1 MKKSITWAVVLAGL
15 TMFSLNCSR
24 KASAKGVQLEVSFSA
39 KPLSDNLI
47 TDMTYRWKTTSDFKK
62 IDRDYYVFV
71 HFWNK
76 TNMLFQDDHIPAVPL
91 NQWEPN
97 KEYTYTRRV
106 YIPSFIDEFDPQFKG
121 QETLKL
127 VVGIYSP
134 FDRTGKS
141 KAEVMNEQLAIM
153 PPPPDTPEIIYE
165 SGWFDQ
171 ESSATSTLKQW
182 RWTGKEA
189 RCIVDNPHRD
199 ALLVIRGGVNTDAIK
214 DQKIILKIN
223 DQVLDEFAAPDGLF
237 DKSYNIKKDML
248 GTKDEFKLLIG
259 TDKPFVPAKL
269 FPGSKDKRELGVMVS
284 FLYFR

>member
-1 MKKSITWAVVLAGL
+1 MNKRVVSVVALVIL
-15 TMFSLNCSR
+15 TVFSLQCQR
-24 KASAKGVQLEVSFSA
+24 KAKLKGVELTVNFSTE
-39 KPLSDNLI
+39 PLSDNLI
-47 TDMTYRWKTTSDFKK
+47 TDVTYKWKTTADFKK
-62 IDRDYYVFV
+62 IDRDYYIFV
-71 HFWNK
+71 HFWHK
-76 TNMLFQDDHIPAVPL
+76 TNMLFQDDHTPAVPF

-106 YIPSFIDEFDPQFKG
+106 FIPAFIDEFDPQFKG

-141 KAEVMNEQLAIM
+141 KSEVLSENLKIL
-153 PPPPDTPEIIYE
+153 PPPPNTPEIIYE

-171 ESSATSTLKQW
+171 ESSPSSTLKQW

-189 RCIVDNPHRD
+189 RCIIDNPRRD

-214 DQKIILKIN
+214 DQKIILKVN
-223 DQVLDEFAAPDGLF
+223 DQVLDEFAAPSGFF
-237 DKSYNIKKDML
+237 DKSYDVKKEML
-248 GTKDEFKLLIG
+248 GTKDEFNLLV
-259 TDKPFVPAKL
+259 TSDKTFVPAKAY
-269 FPGSKDKRELGVMVS
+269 PNSKDTRALGLMVS

>member
-1 MKKSITWAVVLAGL
+1 MKRNVILIVILAVL
-15 TMFSLNCSR
+15 TVFSLNCQR
-24 KASAKGVQLEVSFSA
+24 KASAKGISLEVSFST

-47 TDMTYRWKTTSDFKK
+47 TDMTYTWKTSPDFKK

-76 TNMLFQDDHIPAVPL
+76 TNMLFQDDHVPAVPL

-121 QETLKL
+121 EETLKL
-127 VVGIYSP
+127 VIGIYSP

-141 KAEVMNEQLAIM
+141 KAEVLNSKLTVL
-153 PPPPDTPEIIYE
+153 PPPPDSPEIIYE
-165 SGWFDQ
+165 AGWFDQ
-171 ESSATSTLKQW
+171 ESSATSSLKQW
-182 RWTGKEA
+182 RWTGPEA
-189 RCIVDNPHRD
+189 RCIIDNPHRD
-199 ALLVIRGGVNTDAIK
+199 ALLVIRGGVNTDAAK

-223 DQVLDEFAAPDGLF
+223 DQVLDEFSAPAGYF
-237 DKSYNIKKDML
+237 DKSYTVKKEMM
-248 GTKDEFKLLIG
+248 GTKDEFNLVIA
-259 TDKPFVPAKL
+259 TDKPFVPAKV
-269 FPGSKDKRELGVMVS
+269 FPGSKDDRNLGVMVS

>member
-1 MKKSITWAVVLAGL
+1 MNKRVVLVLALIIL
-15 TMFSLNCSR
+15 TVFSLQCQR
-24 KASAKGVQLEVSFSA
+24 KAKLKGVELTVSFSSQ
-39 KPLSDNLI
+39 PLSDNLI
-47 TDMTYRWKTTSDFKK
+47 TDVTYKWKTTADFKK

-71 HFWNK
+71 HFWHK
-76 TNMLFQDDHIPAVPL
+76 TNMLFQDDHTPTVPF

-106 YIPSFIDEFDPQFKG
+106 FIPAFIDEFDPQFKG

-141 KAEVMNEQLAIM
+141 KSEVLSENLKIL
-153 PPPPDTPEIIYE
+153 PPPPNTPEIIYE

-171 ESSATSTLKQW
+171 ESSPSSTLKQW

-189 RCIVDNPHRD
+189 RCIIDNPRRD
-199 ALLVIRGGVNTDAIK
+199 ALLVIRGGVNTDALK
-214 DQKIILKIN
+214 DQKIILKVN
-223 DQVLDEFAAPDGLF
+223 DRVLDEFTAPSGFF
-237 DKSYNIKKDML
+237 DKSYDVKKDML
-248 GTKDEFKLLIG
+248 GTKDEFNLLI
-259 TDKPFVPAKL
+259 TSDKTFIPAKVY
-269 FPGSKDKRELGVMVS
+269 PNSKDTRELGLMVS